1 MNHRL
6 SIRLEATSSAMATYF
21 EIICGIIALFF
32 AFYFYFTSTFD
43 FWKVRGVPGPKP
55 VPVFGNI
62 KDVML
67 LRTSMCAYLK
77 KLWEEYKDEPM
88 VGIFTRK
95 TPILILQDPELI
107 KDVLIRDFSIFAD
120 RGIPV
125 HEKVNELTGK
135 PWILSMPWHTA
146 SLNYLMA
153 YRDLFTFVEYR
164 TSFKNDH
171 RRNHYLHISSIW
183 SHRDGVH

>member
-21 EIICGIIALFF
+21 EIICGIIALLF

-77 KLWEEYKDEPM
+77 KLWDEYKDEPM

-135 PWILSMPWHTA
+135 P
-146 SLNYLMA
+146 
-153 YRDLFTFVEYR
+153 
-164 TSFKNDH
+164 
-171 RRNHYLHISSIW
+171 
-183 SHRDGVH
+183 